1 MEPWREHLQ
10 KLSAELESKF
20 AAFND
25 AGTKV
30 LMENYVMFIFLG
42 GNICGFFSGE
52 MMENAELTL

>member
-1 MEPWREHLQ
+1 MARALQ

-42 GNICGFFSGE
+42 GTSVDFFFGE

>member
-20 AAFND
+20 AAFDD

-30 LMENYVMFIFLG
+30 LMENYVMFIYWGEHLW
-42 GNICGFFSGE
+42 FFFRQE
-52 MMENAELTL
+52 LMENAELTL

>member
-30 LMENYVMFIFLG
+30 LMENYVMFIYWGDHLW
-42 GNICGFFSGE
+42 FFFGR
-52 MMENAELTL
+52 N